1 MRVKICGITNLADA
15 LAAVAFG
22 ADALGFILASE
33 SPRCV
38 SPDLV
43 SSIIKKLPPFVTTVG
58 VLTSGDEET
67 IHSLIHGMGLHLI
80 QFHGDFPEKTL
91 RHFSHRAI
99 QVVRV
104 KDEGSLAALSKLPVK
119 AHLLDTYHE
128 KMAGGSGISF
138 NWQIARKVASM
149 GNIILAG
156 GLRPDNVQEAIRQ
169 ARPYGVDVSSGVESV
184 KGKKDLVKLKQ
195 FIIAAKAMEGE
206 LAASE

>member
-22 ADALGFILASE
+22 ADALGFILAPE

-38 SPDLV
+38 SPELV
-43 SSIIKKLPPFVTTVG
+43 SSIVKKLPPFVTTVG

-67 IHSLIHGMGLHLI
+67 IHSLMHGVGLHLI

-104 KDEGSLAALSKLPVK
+104 KDESSLSALSTLPVR

-128 KMAGGSGISF
+128 KIAGGSGVSF
-138 NWQIARKVASM
+138 NWQIARKAASM

-156 GLRPDNVQEAIRQ
+156 GLRPDNVEEAIRQ

-184 KGKKDLVKLKQ
+184 KGKKDLVKLKR
-195 FIIAAKAMEGE
+195 FIMAAKKMGSE
-206 LAASE
+206 LAASK